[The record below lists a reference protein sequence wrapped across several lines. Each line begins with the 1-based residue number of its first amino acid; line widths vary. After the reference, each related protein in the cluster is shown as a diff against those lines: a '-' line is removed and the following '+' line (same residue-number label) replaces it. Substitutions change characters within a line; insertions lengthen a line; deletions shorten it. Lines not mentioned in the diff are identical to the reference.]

1 MCKIKPLCIKYTDH
15 QSVFLK
21 SAIEKGKGFWKIN
34 NSISND
40 KYYRDMINDLVVKYS
55 AKINKD
61 IKKTCRLLWDAL
73 KEKIREITMTFSKL
87 KVKETRELTRT
98 LEKTLED
105 QLAYSDTA
113 VVYNAMLN
121 NEIYKLEKEMEQIY
135 EQKAK
140 DAQIRSRKKWVEYGE
155 NTILIY

>member
-1 MCKIKPLCIKYTDH
+1 
-15 QSVFLK
+15 VFLK
-21 SAIEKGKGFWKIN
+21 SVIEKGKGFWKIN

-40 KYYRDMINDLVVKYS
+40 KYYRDMINEIIVEYS

-73 KEKIREITMTFSKL
+73 KVEIREITMTFSKL
-87 KVKETRELTRT
+87 KAKETRELTRT

-105 QLAYSDTA
+105 KLAYSDTA
-113 VVYNAMLN
+113 VIDNAILN
-121 NEIYKLEKEMEQIY
+121 NEIYKLEKEIEQIY

-140 DAQIRSRKKWVEYGE
+140 DVQIRSRKKWVEYGE
-155 NTILIY
+155 NTMLIF

>member
-1 MCKIKPLCIKYTDH
+1 
-15 QSVFLK
+15 
-21 SAIEKGKGFWKIN
+21 
-34 NSISND
+34 
-40 KYYRDMINDLVVKYS
+40 MINDLIVKYS

-73 KEKIREITMTFSKL
+73 KVKIREITMTFSKL
-87 KVKETRELTRT
+87 KVKETRELART

-105 QLAYSDTA
+105 KLAYSDTA
-113 VVYNAMLN
+113 VIYNAMLN

-155 NTILIY
+155 NTMLIY